1 MSGAVTIRRARP
13 AEREAAVALWAQLQD
28 EHAAMDARHRPSESA
43 RERWRN
49 DFIVW
54 SESEAHRVFVADAGG
69 EIVGL
74 LTAHP
79 YWPAPVYVQ
88 ELEVYVTELVVRPD
102 FRGQR
107 VGERL
112 IEAVRAWAREQGVVQ
127 IRAGVLSRN
136 ERGAAFWRR
145 QGADD
150 FFTTVTLRVGE
161 DAGEDGPSA

>member
-1 MSGAVTIRRARP
+1 MSEVTIRRARP

-28 EHAAMDARHRPSESA
+28 EHAAMDARHRPSDSA
-43 RERWRN
+43 RERWSN

-54 SESEAHRVFVADAGG
+54 SESEAHRVFVAASGS
-69 EIVGL
+69 ELVGL

-88 ELEVYVTELVVRPD
+88 EMEVYVTELVVRPD

-112 IEAVRAWAREQGVVQ
+112 VEAVRAWARELGVTR
-127 IRAGVLSRN
+127 IRAGVLCRN
-136 ERGAAFWRR
+136 ERGQAFWHR

-150 FFTTVTLRVGE
+150 FFTTVTLSA
-161 DAGEDGPSA
+161 DAEEEGAPT